1 MICLM
6 TLQWGK
12 KNDVSPWH
20 LHVGLEKKRVCPSG
34 KKKYLIEMKS
44 CWVKECSNVRLTPFS
59 ISVVTVCVCS
69 VVSDSATPRTG
80 AHQAPLSVE
89 FPRQEYWSGLPFSS
103 PGNLPDPGI
112 EPMSLVS
119 PALQVDSIPLA
130 PPGKPISHF
139 CT

>member
-1 MICLM
+1 MCIC
-6 TLQWGK
+6 
-12 KNDVSPWH
+12 
-20 LHVGLEKKRVCPSG
+20 CCF
-34 KKKYLIEMKS
+34 IAKS
-44 CWVKECSNVRLTPFS
+44 RLTLG
-59 ISVVTVCVCS
+59 TLWTMTC
-69 VVSDSATPRTG
+69 
-80 AHQAPLSVE
+80 QAPLSVE

>member
-1 MICLM
+1 MACC
-6 TLQWGK
+6 
-12 KNDVSPWH
+12 SPW
-20 LHVGLEKKRVCPSG
+20 GC
-34 KKKYLIEMKS
+34 
-44 CWVKECSNVRLTPFS
+44 KEFDMSEQPW
-59 ISVVTVCVCS
+59 
-69 VVSDSATPRTG
+69 TG